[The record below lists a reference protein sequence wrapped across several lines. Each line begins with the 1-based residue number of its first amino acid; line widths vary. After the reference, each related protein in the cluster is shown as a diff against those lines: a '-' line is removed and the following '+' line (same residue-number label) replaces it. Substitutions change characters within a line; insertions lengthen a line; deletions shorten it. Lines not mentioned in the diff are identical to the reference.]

1 MCGRYATTMSR
12 VDIQLEFR
20 LDVVAESYD
29 PAPNWNVAPKQDI
42 PIVLERRALPGDQW
56 LHDALPPP
64 PPPRPQLLLRPA
76 RPTPCAP

>member
-56 LHDALPPP
+56 LHDALPP
-64 PPPRPQLLLRPA
+64 
-76 RPTPCAP
+76 